1 MMMTL
6 TEKAISNFRDG
17 LNCAQAVLTAY
28 AGELKIDDHTALSV
42 SCGFGGGMGRLQE
55 TCGAA
60 TGSFMVMGIY
70 NSSKYSEN
78 KDRKDKTYAM
88 VREFSNRFVER
99 HGTLKCR
106 ELMNCDLN
114 TPEGQQYVKDSNLHE
129 TVCEKCIADSIR
141 IIGEIMH

>member
-1 MMMTL
+1 MMTQ
-6 TEKAISNFRDG
+6 TEKAINNFRGG
-17 LNCAQAVLTAY
+17 LNCAQAVITAY
-28 AGELKIDDHTALSV
+28 AGELKIEDHFAQSV
-42 SCGFGGGMGRLQE
+42 ACGFGGGMGRLQE

-70 NSSKYSEN
+70 NSSIYSDN

-114 TPEGQQYVKDSNLHE
+114 TPEGQQYVKDNNLHE
-129 TVCEKCIADSIR
+129 TICEKCIADSIR